1 MELGGEWIIWKRNP
15 PVASNM
21 GGVWE
26 RQIRSA
32 RSILSAMFKNHGESI
47 NFESLRTLLVKVEGI
62 INSWPTTCES
72 IDDLYSIIPLSPMQL
87 LSSTTRVVMP
97 PPGTFQKEDMYCGN
111 QWRRVQH
118 LEEHDGGRRYLKH
131 FRLGRGGT
139 RPNETSKE
147 GIMFWY
153 VVMLFETNGQ
163 WREYWKRTAMNKD

>member
-1 MELGGEWIIWKRNP
+1 
-15 PVASNM
+15 
-21 GGVWE
+21 
-26 RQIRSA
+26 
-32 RSILSAMFKNHGESI
+32 
-47 NFESLRTLLVKVEGI
+47 
-62 INSWPTTCES
+62 
-72 IDDLYSIIPLSPMQL
+72 MQL

-163 WREYWKRTAMNKD
+163 WREY